1 LSIVNYLLFTMPM
14 LLDLD
19 IFSIESKLLPRKGRV
34 LIAEPFLPGD
44 YFNRSTVLLVQ
55 SSDEGHVGFILN
67 KPTDL
72 QVKDLFNGFPDFES
86 NAFLGGPVSSDK
98 LFFLHTLG
106 EKIPDSLQI
115 TEKLFWS
122 GNFDHLIALIG
133 AGLVDEEQ
141 IRFFLGYSGWSA
153 GQLEAEIADHSWV
166 VVEPSVESIL
176 SSDENF
182 WNVSIRSIGGNALL
196 WQNFPENPELN

>member
-1 LSIVNYLLFTMPM
+1 M

-19 IFSIESKLLPRKGRV
+19 IFKIESELLPKQGRV

-44 YFNRSTVLLVQ
+44 YFGRSTVLLVQ
-55 SSDEGHVGFILN
+55 CSEEGDVGFILN

-72 QVKDLFNGFPDFES
+72 LVKDLFKGFPDFDA
-86 NAFLGGPVSSDK
+86 NAFLGGPVSNDK

-106 EKIPDSLQI
+106 DKIPDSLQVSGD
-115 TEKLFWS
+115 LFWS
-122 GNFDHLIALIG
+122 GNFDHLTALIS
-133 AGLVDEEQ
+133 AGLVEEEEV
-141 IRFFLGYSGWSA
+141 RFFLGYAGWSA
-153 GQLEAEIADHSWV
+153 GQLAAEIADHSWV
-166 VVEPSVESIL
+166 VIEPSIETIL

-182 WNVSIRSIGGNALL
+182 WNESVQSIGGNALL

>member
-1 LSIVNYLLFTMPM
+1 M

-19 IFSIESKLLPRKGRV
+19 IFKVESTLLPEPGRV

-44 YFNRSTVLLVQ
+44 YFSRSTVLLVQ
-55 SSDEGHVGFILN
+55 CSEEGDVGFILN

-72 QVKDLFNGFPDFES
+72 QVKELFKGFPDFES
-86 NAFLGGPVSSDK
+86 NAYLGGPVSNDK

-106 EKIPDSLQI
+106 DKIPDSLPVCGN
-115 TEKLFWS
+115 LFWS
-122 GNFDHLIALIG
+122 GNFEHLTALIR
-133 AGLVDEEQ
+133 AGLVNEEE

-153 GQLEAEIADHSWV
+153 GQLATEISDHSWV
-166 VVEPSVESIL
+166 VVEPDIETIL

-182 WNVSIRSIGGNALL
+182 WNESIKTIGGNALL
-196 WQNFPENPELN
+196 WQNFPEDPELN

>member
-1 LSIVNYLLFTMPM
+1 M

-19 IFSIESKLLPRKGRV
+19 IFKVKSKLKPVQGRV

-44 YFNRSTVLLVQ
+44 YFSRSTVLLVQ
-55 SSDEGHVGFILN
+55 CSADGDVGFILN

-72 QVKDLFNGFPDFES
+72 PVRELFKDFPDFES
-86 NAFLGGPVSSDK
+86 NAFIGGPVSNDK

-106 EKIPDSLQI
+106 EKIQDSLPVV
-115 TEKLFWS
+115 ENLFWS
-122 GNFDHLIALIG
+122 GNFDHLISLIR
-133 AGLVDEEQ
+133 AGLVEEEEV
-141 IRFFLGYSGWSA
+141 RFFLGYSGWSA
-153 GQLEAEIADHSWV
+153 GQLNAEISDHSWV

-182 WNVSIRSIGGNALL
+182 WNECVKSIGGNALF
-196 WQNFPENPELN
+196 WQNFPEDPELN

>member
-1 LSIVNYLLFTMPM
+1 M

-19 IFSIESKLLPRKGRV
+19 IFKIESKLKPKQGRV

-44 YFNRSTVLLVQ
+44 YFSRSTVLLVQ
-55 SSDEGHVGFILN
+55 CSEEGDVGFILN

-72 QVKDLFNGFPDFES
+72 LVKDLFKGFPDFDA
-86 NAFLGGPVSSDK
+86 NAFLGGPVSNDK

-106 EKIPDSLQI
+106 DKIPDSLQVSGD
-115 TEKLFWS
+115 LFWS
-122 GNFDHLIALIG
+122 GNFDHLTALIS
-133 AGLVDEEQ
+133 AGLVEEEEV
-141 IRFFLGYSGWSA
+141 RFFLGYAGWSA
-153 GQLEAEIADHSWV
+153 GQLAAEIADHSWV
-166 VVEPSVESIL
+166 VIEPSIETIL

-182 WNVSIRSIGGNALL
+182 WNDSVQSIGGNALL

>member
-1 LSIVNYLLFTMPM
+1 M

-19 IFSIESKLLPRKGRV
+19 ILKIESTLQPKQGRV

-44 YFNRSTVLLVQ
+44 YFSRSTVLLVQ
-55 SSDEGHVGFILN
+55 SSEEGDVGFILN

-72 QVKDLFNGFPDFES
+72 EVKQLFKGFPDFEA
-86 NAFLGGPVSSDK
+86 NAFLGGPVSNDK

-106 EKIPDSLQI
+106 EKIPDSLPVSGN
-115 TEKLFWS
+115 LYWS
-122 GNFDHLIALIG
+122 GNFENLVSLIR
-133 AGLVDEEQ
+133 AGLVEEEEV
-141 IRFFLGYSGWSA
+141 RFFLGYSGWSA
-153 GQLEAEIADHSWV
+153 GQLAAEIADHSWV
-166 VVEPSVESIL
+166 VVEPSIESIL

-182 WNVSIRSIGGNALL
+182 WNESIKTLGGNALL

>member
-1 LSIVNYLLFTMPM
+1 M

-19 IFSIESKLLPRKGRV
+19 IFTIESKLLPKKGRI

-44 YFNRSTVLLVQ
+44 YFSRSAVLLVQ
-55 SSDEGHVGFILN
+55 STDEGHVGFILN

-72 QVKDLFNGFPDFES
+72 QVKDLFKGFPNFES
-86 NAFLGGPVSSDK
+86 NAFLGGPVSGDK

-106 EKIPDSLQI
+106 EKIPDSLLI

-122 GNFDHLIALIG
+122 GDFDHLIALIR

-141 IRFFLGYSGWSA
+141 IRFFLGYSGWSP
-153 GQLEAEIADHSWV
+153 GQLETEIADHSWV
-166 VVEPSVESIL
+166 VVESSVESIL
-176 SSDENF
+176 SLSLIHISEPTRRTPISYAVF
-182 WNVSIRSIGGNALL
+182 CLKK
-196 WQNFPENPELN
+196 

>member
-1 LSIVNYLLFTMPM
+1 M

-19 IFSIESKLLPRKGRV
+19 IFKIESKLMPKQGRV

-44 YFNRSTVLLVQ
+44 YFSRSTVLLVQ
-55 SSDEGHVGFILN
+55 CSEEGDVGFILN

-72 QVKDLFNGFPDFES
+72 LVKDLFKGFPDFDA
-86 NAFLGGPVSSDK
+86 NAFLGGPVSNDK

-106 EKIPDSLQI
+106 DKIPDSLQVSGD
-115 TEKLFWS
+115 LFWS
-122 GNFDHLIALIG
+122 GDFDHLTSLIS
-133 AGLVDEEQ
+133 AGLVEEEEV
-141 IRFFLGYSGWSA
+141 RFFLGYAGWSA
-153 GQLEAEIADHSWV
+153 GQLAAEIADHSWV
-166 VVEPSVESIL
+166 VIEPTIETIL

-182 WNVSIRSIGGNALL
+182 WNESIQSIGGNALL

>member
-1 LSIVNYLLFTMPM
+1 M

-19 IFSIESKLLPRKGRV
+19 IFKIKSKLQPRKGRV

-44 YFNRSTVLLVQ
+44 YFSRSAVLLVQ
-55 SSDEGHVGFILN
+55 GTGDGHVGFILN

-72 QVKDLFNGFPDFES
+72 MVKDLFKGFPDIES
-86 NAFLGGPVSSDK
+86 NAFLGGPVSGDK

-106 EKIPDSLQI
+106 DKIPDSLQI
-115 TEKLFWS
+115 TDELFWS
-122 GNFDHLIALIG
+122 GDFDHLIALIR
-133 AGLVDEEQ
+133 AGLVEEDQ
-141 IRFFLGYSGWSA
+141 IRFFLGYSGWSP
-153 GQLEAEIADHSWV
+153 GQLEAEIAGHSWV
-166 VVEPSVESIL
+166 VVEPTVETIL

-182 WNVSIRSIGGNALL
+182 WNESIKSIGGNALL

>member
-1 LSIVNYLLFTMPM
+1 M

-19 IFSIESKLLPRKGRV
+19 IFKIESKLKPRQGRV

-55 SSDEGHVGFILN
+55 CTEEGDVGFILN

-72 QVKDLFNGFPDFES
+72 LVKDLFKGFPDFDA
-86 NAFLGGPVSSDK
+86 NAFLGGPVSNDK

-106 EKIPDSLQI
+106 DKIPDSLPVSGD
-115 TEKLFWS
+115 LFWS
-122 GNFDHLIALIG
+122 GNFDHLTALIS
-133 AGLVDEEQ
+133 AGLVEEGEV
-141 IRFFLGYSGWSA
+141 RFFLGYAGWSA
-153 GQLEAEIADHSWV
+153 GQLAAEIADHSWV
-166 VVEPSVESIL
+166 VIEPTIETIL

-182 WNVSIRSIGGNALL
+182 WNDSVQSIGGNALL

>member
-1 LSIVNYLLFTMPM
+1 M

-19 IFSIESKLLPRKGRV
+19 IFKIESKLKPKQGRV

-44 YFNRSTVLLVQ
+44 YFSRSTVLLVQ
-55 SSDEGHVGFILN
+55 CSEEGDVGFILN

-72 QVKDLFNGFPDFES
+72 MVKDLFKGFPDFDA
-86 NAFLGGPVSSDK
+86 NAFLGGPVSNDK

-106 EKIPDSLQI
+106 DKIPDSLPI
-115 TEKLFWS
+115 SGDLFWS
-122 GNFDHLIALIG
+122 GNFDHLTALIS
-133 AGLVDEEQ
+133 AGLVEEEEV
-141 IRFFLGYSGWSA
+141 RFFLGYAGWSA
-153 GQLEAEIADHSWV
+153 GQLAAEIADHSWV
-166 VVEPSVESIL
+166 VIEPTVETIL

-182 WNVSIRSIGGNALL
+182 WNDSVQSIGGNALL

>member
-1 LSIVNYLLFTMPM
+1 M

-19 IFSIESKLLPRKGRV
+19 IFKIESKLMPKQGRV

-44 YFNRSTVLLVQ
+44 YFSRSTVLLVQ
-55 SSDEGHVGFILN
+55 CSEEGDVGFILN

-72 QVKDLFNGFPDFES
+72 MVKDLFKGFPDFDA
-86 NAFLGGPVSSDK
+86 NAFLGGPVSNDK

-106 EKIPDSLQI
+106 DKIPDSLQVSGD
-115 TEKLFWS
+115 LFWS
-122 GNFDHLIALIG
+122 GNFDHLTALIS
-133 AGLVDEEQ
+133 AGLVEEEEV
-141 IRFFLGYSGWSA
+141 RFFLGYAGWSA
-153 GQLEAEIADHSWV
+153 GQLVAEIADHSWV
-166 VVEPSVESIL
+166 VIEPSIETIL

-182 WNVSIRSIGGNALL
+182 WNDSVQSIGGNALL

>member
-1 LSIVNYLLFTMPM
+1 M

-19 IFSIESKLLPRKGRV
+19 IFKIESTLQPKQGRV

-44 YFNRSTVLLVQ
+44 YFSRSTVLLVQ
-55 SSDEGHVGFILN
+55 CSDDGDVGFILN

-72 QVKDLFNGFPDFES
+72 EVKQLFKGFPDFEA
-86 NAFLGGPVSSDK
+86 NAFLGGPVSNDK

-106 EKIPDSLQI
+106 EKISDSLPVSGN
-115 TEKLFWS
+115 LYWS
-122 GNFDHLIALIG
+122 GNFENLVSLIR
-133 AGLVDEEQ
+133 AGLVEEEEV
-141 IRFFLGYSGWSA
+141 RFFLGYSGWSA
-153 GQLEAEIADHSWV
+153 GQLAAEIADHSWV
-166 VVEPSVESIL
+166 VVEPSVETIL

-182 WNVSIRSIGGNALL
+182 WNESIKTLGGNALL

>member
-1 LSIVNYLLFTMPM
+1 M

-19 IFSIESKLLPRKGRV
+19 IFKIESKLKPRQGRV

-44 YFNRSTVLLVQ
+44 YFSRSTVLLVQ
-55 SSDEGHVGFILN
+55 CTEEGDVGFILN

-72 QVKDLFNGFPDFES
+72 LVKDLFKGFPDFDA
-86 NAFLGGPVSSDK
+86 NAFLGGPVSNDK

-106 EKIPDSLQI
+106 DKIPDSLPVSGD
-115 TEKLFWS
+115 LFWS
-122 GNFDHLIALIG
+122 GNFDHLTALIS
-133 AGLVDEEQ
+133 AGLVEEGEV
-141 IRFFLGYSGWSA
+141 RFFLGYAGWSA
-153 GQLEAEIADHSWV
+153 GQLAAEIADHSWV
-166 VVEPSVESIL
+166 VIEPTIETIL

-182 WNVSIRSIGGNALL
+182 WNDSVQSIGGNALL

>member
-1 LSIVNYLLFTMPM
+1 M

-19 IFSIESKLLPRKGRV
+19 IFKIESKLKPKQGRV

-44 YFNRSTVLLVQ
+44 FFSRSTVLLVQ
-55 SSDEGHVGFILN
+55 CSEEGDVGFILN

-72 QVKDLFNGFPDFES
+72 LVKDLFKGFPEFDA
-86 NAFLGGPVSSDK
+86 NAFLGGPVSNDK

-106 EKIPDSLQI
+106 DKISDSLQVSGD
-115 TEKLFWS
+115 LFWS
-122 GNFDHLIALIG
+122 GNFDHLTALIS
-133 AGLVDEEQ
+133 AGLVEEQ
-141 IRFFLGYSGWSA
+141 EVRFFLGYAGWSA
-153 GQLEAEIADHSWV
+153 GQLAAEIADHSWV
-166 VVEPSVESIL
+166 VIEPTVETIL

-182 WNVSIRSIGGNALL
+182 WHESIQSIGGNALL

>member
-1 LSIVNYLLFTMPM
+1 M

-19 IFSIESKLLPRKGRV
+19 IFKIESTLQPRQGRV

-44 YFNRSTVLLVQ
+44 YFSRSTVLLVQ
-55 SSDEGHVGFILN
+55 CSEEGDVGFILN

-72 QVKDLFNGFPDFES
+72 EVKHLFKGFPDFDA
-86 NAFLGGPVSSDK
+86 NAFLGGPVSNDK

-106 EKIPDSLQI
+106 DKIADSLPV
-115 TEKLFWS
+115 TGKLFWS
-122 GNFDHLIALIG
+122 GNFDNLVALIR
-133 AGLVDEEQ
+133 AGLVEEEEV
-141 IRFFLGYSGWSA
+141 RFFLGYSGWSA
-153 GQLEAEIADHSWV
+153 GQLAAEIADHSWV
-166 VVEPSVESIL
+166 VVEPTMEAIL

-182 WNVSIRSIGGNALL
+182 WNESIKSIGGNALL

>member
-1 LSIVNYLLFTMPM
+1 M

-19 IFSIESKLLPRKGRV
+19 IFKIENRLSPQKGRV

-44 YFNRSTVLLVQ
+44 YFSRSTVLLVQ
-55 SSDEGHVGFILN
+55 CSADGDVGFILN

-72 QVKDLFNGFPDFES
+72 RIKDLFKGFPDMDF
-86 NAFLGGPVSSDK
+86 NAFLGGPVSVDK

-106 EKIPDSLQI
+106 DKVPDSLQI
-115 TEKLFWS
+115 NDRLYWS
-122 GNFDHLIALIG
+122 GDFDYLTSLLK
-133 AGLVDEEQ
+133 AGLVEEDEV
-141 IRFFLGYSGWSA
+141 RFFLGYSGWSA

-176 SSDENF
+176 ESDENF
-182 WNVSIRSIGGNALL
+182 WTESLKSIGGNATL
-196 WQNFPENPELN
+196 WQNFPENPEFN